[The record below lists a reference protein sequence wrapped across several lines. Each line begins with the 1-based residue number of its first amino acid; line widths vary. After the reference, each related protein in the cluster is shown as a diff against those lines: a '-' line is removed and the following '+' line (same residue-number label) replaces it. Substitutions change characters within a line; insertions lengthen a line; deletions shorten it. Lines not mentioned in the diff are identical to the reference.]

1 MDTVTRW
8 GIDAATVGGWKDAAT
23 AVDVEMDTTVEVE
36 IVVAAAG
43 GNSSSYYLVLPSL
56 YKKSILISTI

>member
-1 MDTVTRW
+1 MNT
-8 GIDAATVGGWKDAAT
+8 AATGDRKDAA
-23 AVDVEMDTTVEVE
+23 AVVNVEMDAAVEVE

-56 YKKSILISTI
+56 L